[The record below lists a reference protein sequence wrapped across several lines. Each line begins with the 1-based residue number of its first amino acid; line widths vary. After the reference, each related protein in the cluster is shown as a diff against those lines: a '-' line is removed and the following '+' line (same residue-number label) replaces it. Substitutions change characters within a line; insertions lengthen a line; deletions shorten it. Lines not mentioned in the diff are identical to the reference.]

1 MTNDKHLEVGKIIYE
16 AVGGL
21 HAMGAVKGTGMAFTQ
36 EKNGTFQFSHL
47 PSKKENAKP
56 VNHTKISLNDDN
68 LYDIQLSNVENGE
81 QTLQKEI
88 SSVSLDNVKK
98 TLEEE
103 TGLSFSLKQEP
114 KKTRKK
120 TTRPK

>member
-81 QTLQKEI
+81 QI
-88 SSVSLDNVKK
+88 PAYFLDNGIYF
-98 TLEEE
+98 LEI
-103 TGLSFSLKQEP
+103 TNTSSNNILGHQLLHVSHQ
-114 KKTRKK
+114 
-120 TTRPK
+120 